1 MRTGPTGGAS
11 PDSPARAPVPERA
24 PTSAGTASP
33 APAPAKTSGKT
44 SGKPAAGTALATVSS
59 TSGNAGAPLRS
70 SKRTWQLV
78 IGSLGVLLLL
88 GICGLSSYFFVV
100 DDPVG
105 RDSRAADGTGA
116 GSAPRDISSRAAD
129 PAPLTVKEV
138 FPGGKEVLVDPEQS
152 PYELL
157 KTQEAEDC
165 ELAGDGQL
173 TTVLRDA
180 GCSQFV
186 RGTVRSPTGLYVAT
200 AGMVNLAD
208 EAGATSARDKIK
220 PIVDGRKGRFL
231 GLAAGR
237 GTEAVTAAS
246 AQAGWHVR
254 GHFLIYCVVA
264 KTDGK
269 TIGEADLFARQ
280 ILSDMIEVYLRGKVL
295 DQRTIA
301 PSGPPSPAQSD

>member
-1 MRTGPTGGAS
+1 MAPKSAVAA
-11 PDSPARAPVPERA
+11 PAA
-24 PTSAGTASP
+24 PTPATA
-33 APAPAKTSGKT
+33 
-44 SGKPAAGTALATVSS
+44 SGKPAAGSALATVSS
-59 TSGNAGAPLRS
+59 TSGNTGAPLRS
-70 SKRTWQLV
+70 SKRTWQLI

-88 GICGLSSYFFVV
+88 GICGLSSYFFMV

-116 GSAPRDISSRAAD
+116 GAAPRDISSRAAD

-157 KTQEAEDC
+157 KTQAAEDC
-165 ELAGDGQL
+165 ELAADGQIA
-173 TTVLRDA
+173 TVLADA

-200 AGMVNLAD
+200 AGIVNLAD
-208 EAGATSARDKIK
+208 EAGATSAREKIK

-264 KTDGK
+264 KSDGK
-269 TIGEADLFARQ
+269 TIGEEDLFARQ

-295 DQRTIA
+295 DQRILA
-301 PSGPPSPAQSD
+301 PSGPASPAGSD

>member
-1 MRTGPTGGAS
+1 MRTGPAGGAS
-11 PDSPARAPVPERA
+11 PVPPARTPAAPERTSRSAPSPAK
-24 PTSAGTASP
+24 P
-33 APAPAKTSGKT
+33 APAPAKSSG
-44 SGKPAAGTALATVSS
+44 GPAPGSALAALGS
-59 TSGNAGAPLRS
+59 TSGDTAAPLRS
-70 SKRTWQLV
+70 SKRTWQLI

-88 GICGLSSYFFVV
+88 GICGLSSYFFMV

-105 RDSRAADGTGA
+105 RDSRAADGAGA
-116 GSAPRDISSRAAD
+116 GVAPRDISSRTAD

-138 FPGGKEVLVDPEQS
+138 FPNGKEVLVDPEQS
-152 PYELL
+152 AYELL
-157 KTQEAEDC
+157 KTQQAEECD
-165 ELAGDGQL
+165 LVADGQIAA
-173 TTVLRDA
+173 VLQEA

-200 AGMVNLAD
+200 AGIVNLAD
-208 EAGATSARDKIK
+208 EAGATSAREKIK

-264 KTDGK
+264 KSDGK
-269 TIGEADLFARQ
+269 TIGDQDLFARQ

-295 DQRTIA
+295 DQRALT
-301 PSGPPSPAQSD
+301 PSGPASPAGSD

>member
-1 MRTGPTGGAS
+1 MS
-11 PDSPARAPVPERA
+11 APPV
-24 PTSAGTASP
+24 S
-33 APAPAKTSGKT
+33 APAATPG
-44 SGKPAAGTALATVSS
+44 GKPTAPAGKPVGPKPVKSPGKPTAGSSVATLPATSDKASS
-59 TSGNAGAPLRS
+59 PPPRS
-70 SKRTWQLV
+70 AKRTWQLI
-78 IGSLGVLLLL
+78 IGSLGVLLML
-88 GICGLSSYFFVV
+88 GICGLSSYFFMV
-100 DDPVG
+100 DEPVG
-105 RDSRAADGTGA
+105 RDSRAADGVGA
-116 GSAPRDISSRAAD
+116 AAAPRDISSRAVD
-129 PAPLTVKEV
+129 PVPLTVKEV
-138 FPGGKEVLVDPEQS
+138 FPGKEVQVDPEQT

-165 ELAGDGQL
+165 DLAADGQIA
-173 TTVLRDA
+173 TVLRDA

-200 AGMVNLAD
+200 AGIVNLTD
-208 EAGATSARDKIK
+208 EAAATAAREKIK

-264 KTDGK
+264 KSDGK
-269 TIGEADLFARQ
+269 TIGEEDLFARQ

-295 DQRTIA
+295 DQRIIA
-301 PSGPPSPAQSD
+301 PSGQPSPGQ